1 MTLAISPVKRLLT
14 CWIRLVLR
22 FSWPLLILICLAS
35 AAALHYTA
43 SHLGI
48 NTSTVDMLSE
58 DLPFRQNFKVLDEA
72 FPLAHRTIILVVE
85 ADTADGTTIAA
96 ERLAQ
101 ALRTESEQF
110 RSVFYPE
117 AEPFF
122 RRNGLLYLDPEEL
135 YALADQLA
143 EAQPLLAALHAD
155 MSLRGL
161 SGLLARA
168 LENVAEPGGQAD
180 EFPPALEATLETIA
194 EAAEKVADGRPAHV
208 SWQTVLGSAPRNAA
222 IGTRKVMVLE
232 PVLDYASL
240 QPAEQAVQAIL
251 ETLKELDLTPDK
263 NIRVRMTGQLL
274 MLQDEMKSV
283 QKGIGFVGL
292 LSFVLVLTIL
302 LIGLRSLPLITG
314 IVLTLVIGLIWTA
327 FFATVAV
334 GELNLI
340 SVTFAVLFIGLSVD
354 FGIHF
359 ALRYREG
366 VDDGVERNPALEQA
380 AAGVGGALLLSAA
393 AAAIG
398 FLSFLPTSYRGL
410 SELGLISSAGML
422 IAVFANLTV
431 LPAILSLLPLKAA
444 PLRRRTAGGNRLLRA
459 VERRPRTVVSIALSL
474 SVVGALALPFA
485 RFDDDPLN
493 LRDRNSGSVA
503 TLLDLIEDPRIDPF
517 KAQALAPD
525 QTSARDLAARLE
537 ALPEVREVT
546 TLLDLV
552 PADQE
557 EKLDVI
563 GQISS
568 FMAPI
573 LAPAASRPPSG
584 PDEDREAIERL
595 KGAASGAGETGAS
608 PGAARLAAALDRL
621 EMTEPDLKRLEEALI
636 DGFPGVLA
644 QLGEALGADRIAI
657 ESLPAMLTER
667 MRTPD
672 GRLLLEIAPAQDL
685 RAKEDRRRFVD
696 AVQQVA
702 PTATGDPIIITEA
715 GRAVIQAFR
724 EAGLY
729 AGLLVFALLLA
740 VLRSLVDAL
749 LIMAPLA
756 MAMILTV
763 AATVILGT
771 PFNFANVIV
780 VPLLFGLGVAG
791 GVHIIMRARTEAS
804 GGVMGTYTPRAVVLS
819 ALTTV
824 GSFGALALSSHPGT
838 SSMGIMLTISIGLA
852 TLSTVVVLPA
862 LRLVVADRR
871 RPSS

>member
-1 MTLAISPVKRLLT
+1 V
-14 CWIRLVLR
+14 R
-22 FSWPLLILICLAS
+22 FSWPLLAVVCLAS
-35 AAALHYTA
+35 AAALHFTA
-43 SHLGI
+43 NHLSI

-72 FPLAHRTIILVVE
+72 FPLTHRTIILVVE
-85 ADTADGTTIAA
+85 AETADGAAVAA

-101 ALRTESEQF
+101 ALRGRSDRF
-110 RSVFYPE
+110 HSVFYPE

-122 RRNGLLYLDPEEL
+122 RRNGLLFLDLEEL

-161 SGLLARA
+161 SGLLSQA
-168 LENVAEPGGQAD
+168 LENLAD
-180 EFPPALEATLETIA
+180 ANGRGEELPAGLEATLVA
-194 EAAEKVADGRPAHV
+194 VAAAVENVADGEPAQV
-208 SWQTVLGSAPRNAA
+208 AWQDVLGAAPRDTAN
-222 IGTRKVMVLE
+222 GTRKVMVLE

-240 QPAEQAVQAIL
+240 QPAAQAEQAIQ
-251 ETLKELDLTPDK
+251 ETLRDLGLTPDK
-263 NIRVRMTGQLL
+263 NVRVRMTGELL

-283 QKGIGFVGL
+283 QKGVGFVGL
-292 LSFVLVLTIL
+292 LSFVVVLVIL
-302 LIGLRSLPLITG
+302 LIGLRSLPLIVA
-314 IVLTLVIGLIWTA
+314 IVFTLVIGLIWTA
-327 FFATVAV
+327 FFAAVAI

-366 VDDGVERNPALEQA
+366 VDAGVEHRPALEQA

-422 IAVFANLTV
+422 VALVANLSV
-431 LPAILSLLPLKAA
+431 LPALLSRLPLKAA
-444 PLRRRTAGGNRLLRA
+444 ALGRRTAGGNRLLSI
-459 VERRPRTVVSIALSL
+459 VERWPRTVVATALSL
-474 SVVGALALPFA
+474 SVVAALALPFA

-493 LRDRNSGSVA
+493 LRDRDSASVA
-503 TLLDLIEDPRIDPF
+503 ALLDLLQDPRIDPYE
-517 KAQALAPD
+517 AQALAPD
-525 QTSARDLAARLE
+525 RTSARELAARLE

-557 EKLDVI
+557 DKLDVI
-563 GQISS
+563 GQMAS

-573 LAPAASRPPSG
+573 LAPAPASPPSG
-584 PDEDREAIERL
+584 PVEDHRAIERL
-595 KGAASGAGETGAS
+595 KAAAAVAGDGGVS
-608 PGAARLAAALDRL
+608 PGAARLAAALKRL
-621 EMTEPDLKRLEEALI
+621 GMSEPDLRHLEDALI
-636 DGFPGVLA
+636 DGFPRLLA
-644 QLGEALGADRIAI
+644 QLGEALGADRVAV
-657 ESLPAMLTER
+657 ESLPATLTKR
-667 MRTPD
+667 LRTPD
-672 GRLLLEIAPAQDL
+672 GRLLLTIAPARDL
-685 RAKEDRRRFVD
+685 RDRQERRRFVD
-696 AVQQVA
+696 AVQGVV
-702 PTATGDPIIITEA
+702 PSATGEAIIVTEA
-715 GRAVIQAFR
+715 GQAVIQAFR

-729 AGLLVFALLLA
+729 AGLLVFALLLV
-740 VLRSLVDAL
+740 VLRSLLDAL
-749 LIMAPLA
+749 LIMVPLG
-756 MAMILTV
+756 MAMVMTV
-763 AATVILGT
+763 AATVVLGM

-791 GVHIIMRARTEAS
+791 GVHIVMRARTEAS
-804 GGVMGTYTPRAVVLS
+804 GGVLGTYTPRAVVLS
-819 ALTTV
+819 ALTTI

-852 TLSTVVVLPA
+852 TICTVLVLPA
-862 LRLVVADRR
+862 LRQVAANGRQ
-871 RPSS
+871 PPP